1 MLAAPL
7 GVKSQKGYFLKR
19 AKFIKNNTVQNG
31 DEDDDQMT
39 PHITLRLVH
48 DDGV

>member
-1 MLAAPL
+1 MNETINYRKPPNFT
-7 GVKSQKGYFLKR
+7 KT
-19 AKFIKNNTVQNG
+19 NTVQNG